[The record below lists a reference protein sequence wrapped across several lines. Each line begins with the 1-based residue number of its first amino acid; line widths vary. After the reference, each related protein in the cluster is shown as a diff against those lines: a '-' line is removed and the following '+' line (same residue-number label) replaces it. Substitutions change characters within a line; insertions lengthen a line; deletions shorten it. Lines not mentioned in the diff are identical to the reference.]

1 MYIVCSYMQTL
12 KDWFTVIMWPFLP
25 NDYFVWYSFSGP
37 SVLNIFRED
46 DAIARAT
53 GDFIP
58 GQYIF
63 ELQVWDAESLT
74 SKKTLTVDVQDK
86 PSGN

>member
-1 MYIVCSYMQTL
+1 M
-12 KDWFTVIMWPFLP
+12 
-25 NDYFVWYSFSGP
+25 
-37 SVLNIFRED
+37 FRED
-46 DAIARAT
+46 EAVARAT

>member
-1 MYIVCSYMQTL
+1 MFLHANTKRLINSNHVT
-12 KDWFTVIMWPFLP
+12 FLP
-25 NDYFVWYSFSGP
+25 DDYFVLYSFSGP
-37 SVLNIFRED
+37 SALNIFRED
-46 DAIARAT
+46 EAIARAT